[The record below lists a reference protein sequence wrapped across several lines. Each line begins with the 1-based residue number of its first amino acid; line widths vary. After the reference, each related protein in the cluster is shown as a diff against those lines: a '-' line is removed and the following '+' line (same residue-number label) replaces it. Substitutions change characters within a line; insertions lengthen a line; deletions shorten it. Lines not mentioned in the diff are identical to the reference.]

1 MNTLL
6 SAIALLAGAIFIVF
20 NRFVAERG
28 IEFQQAVGSI
38 WTGHRSLVAM
48 RVGTVI
54 MGAYAIVIG
63 ILVLTG
69 RLSFM

>member
-20 NRFVAERG
+20 NRFVAERA
-28 IEFQQAVGSI
+28 IEFQQAVESI
-38 WTGHRSLVAM
+38 WNGHRSLVAM